1 MRDIRGYNQRPK
13 AEQAA
18 LFDGAAPAAADE
30 GGEPPAED
38 VPAAAGEAEEALP
51 ERLPYWVIII
61 DELADLMLTAQ
72 QDIEPRI
79 QKLTQLARA
88 TGIHMIIAT
97 QRPTVDIITGTIK
110 SNIPGRVAFK
120 VAQKNDSRVVLDQ
133 EGADKLVGKGDML
146 VLTGA
151 NKLIRAQGAWTK
163 DEEIQAIADHWKR
176 QDKPRFDNRLLAKE
190 GKGGG
195 VDLPDTPE
203 EDEELL
209 QQAIEVIRQTRRA
222 STSSIQRRLRIGYTR
237 AARLIDILEEKGMVG
252 PPRGS
257 EAREILFDLDGFG
270 AAPGTEESGD
280 ERPQA

>member
-1 MRDIRGYNQRPK
+1 MGTA
-13 AEQAA
+13 AE
-18 LFDGAAPAAADE
+18 
-30 GGEPPAED
+30 PAEPD
-38 VPAAAGEAEEALP
+38 EEALP
-51 ERLPYWVIII
+51 DRLPYWVIII

-176 QDKPRFDNRLLAKE
+176 QGKPRFDNRLQAKIE
-190 GKGGG
+190 GRRRRGSAGGAGRGRGAHPAGDRSDPPDAAGEHVVDPAAAADRLYAGGAADRYSRGKGHGRTSARIG
-195 VDLPDTPE
+195 SARDPVRSGW
-203 EDEELL
+203 
-209 QQAIEVIRQTRRA
+209 IRRA
-222 STSSIQRRLRIGYTR
+222 GGRRDE
-237 AARLIDILEEKGMVG
+237 AEE
-252 PPRGS
+252 
-257 EAREILFDLDGFG
+257 
-270 AAPGTEESGD
+270 
-280 ERPQA
+280 PQA

>member
-1 MRDIRGYNQRPK
+1 MPD
-13 AEQAA
+13 
-18 LFDGAAPAAADE
+18 
-30 GGEPPAED
+30 
-38 VPAAAGEAEEALP
+38 
-51 ERLPYWVIII
+51 RLPYWVIII
-61 DELADLMLTAQ
+61 DELADLMLMAQ

-88 TGIHMIIAT
+88 TGVHMIIAT

-110 SNIPGRVAFK
+110 SNIPGRIAFK
-120 VAQKNDSRVVLDQ
+120 VAQKNDSRVVIDQ
-133 EGADKLVGKGDML
+133 EGADKLVGRGDML
-146 VLTGA
+146 VLTAA
-151 NKLIRAQGAWTK
+151 NKLIRAQGALTK

-176 QDKPRFDNRLLAKE
+176 QGNPNFDNRLLAKE
-190 GKGGG
+190 GKEGGG

-257 EAREILFDLDGFG
+257 EAREILFNLDGFDSAG
-270 AAPGTEESGD
+270 GGGD
-280 ERPQA
+280 EGGENPPA